1 MRRFTHYTVIANC
14 SSCAVLRLSSS
25 CSRRKPCIHIG
36 LRRNM
41 RSSMQQELVAA
52 ATLAWVWQTNVNDL
66 TRQLERL
73 LCSPYRAIEWRT
85 DKVIDFRDLNVP
97 QIAERLVRWD
107 SRHPD
112 TVFQDGF
119 LPRAVDC
126 TDAAMS
132 LKQYV
137 PPSSSGRLATT
148 RGATGYA
155 SNFSKCCLGLEGTLA
170 VSHRTVSH
178 ALPT

>member
-1 MRRFTHYTVIANC
+1 
-14 SSCAVLRLSSS
+14 
-25 CSRRKPCIHIG
+25 
-36 LRRNM
+36 M

-137 PPSSSGRLATT
+137 STNHPSIFVGTARYYT
-148 RGATGYA
+148 RGNRLRFKLFEVLSWLGGHISSFTSHSFSCAAHLKRSPLSPREQVHLLEA
-155 SNFSKCCLGLEGTLA
+155 SQPSQPLR
-170 VSHRTVSH
+170 V
-178 ALPT
+178 